1 MFSEDVQSF
10 LGPGDRAPNFVLPAA
25 DGLLWVFY
33 ERVRG
38 FRNILLVCPA
48 GWREAEGELTA
59 LADAWPRLQE
69 LGVDV
74 FALFDGGVE
83 ETARLSEGLSLPF
96 LVFAD
101 PEGRFRVPYAKGFGR
116 DPSRPVCLL
125 LDENQRVGTVLDAAE
140 ESFAARALA
149 AFASGPPA
157 GPAELRAGTAP
168 VLIVPDVLDSGACAS
183 LIALWHGSHEEG
195 VAQGR
200 DMDGQD
206 VVKVDYAYKKRR
218 DHQVEDPRA
227 AAWLGRVLSRRVGP
241 ELAKAFHLDRFAF
254 DRFVVTCYDAER
266 GDYFRPHRDN
276 TTEGTQDRIYAMTLN
291 LNTGDY
297 TGGGLRFPEYG
308 PQLYAPPAGGAILF
322 SCSLIHEATPVTE
335 GQRFTLLT
343 FLRDPEGAGDG
354 GKLGVWGKR

>member
-125 LDENQRVGTVLDAAE
+125 LDENQRVGAVLDPAE

-168 VLIVPDVLDSGACAS
+168 VLIVPDVLDSRACAS

-266 GDYFRPHRDN
+266 GDYFRP
-276 TTEGTQDRIYAMTLN
+276 
-291 LNTGDY
+291 
-297 TGGGLRFPEYG
+297 
-308 PQLYAPPAGGAILF
+308 
-322 SCSLIHEATPVTE
+322 S
-335 GQRFTLLT
+335 GQY
-343 FLRDPEGAGDG
+343 DG
-354 GKLGVWGKR
+354 GDTGPHLRHDAEPEHRRLHGRRPALSGVRPAALRPARRWGHTVFLLADPRSHAGHRRAAFHPVDLPARSRRRG